1 MDLCFYF
8 AAPIRRF
15 AVLFLTSN
23 MLVKRHSDF
32 LALYFLAGVDVIGK
46 LGMSY
51 VAFSI
56 VDTIEAYSIY
66 PLVFVGCQTYLHVN
80 IYFYVIQ
87 TYVFKRRP
95 VA

>member
-1 MDLCFYF
+1 MIFELPFCFVLLVHRLLPTFMDLRLDF
-8 AAPIRRF
+8 AAPTRRF
-15 AVLFLTSN
+15 AVFFLTSN

-56 VDTIEAYSIY
+56 DSE
-66 PLVFVGCQTYLHVN
+66 
-80 IYFYVIQ
+80 
-87 TYVFKRRP
+87 
-95 VA
+95 